1 MSQNMFGCRGLG
13 SGCLRLCVS
22 RQLNKFSTPVCGACH
37 CCIHGL
43 SKITM
48 AVVRNKEKM
57 MQTVH
62 LVFSLSHS
70 QDFVDFISQSVG
82 DYCLSSTMYVCM
94 TLIVQ
99 SIHNVE
105 GISLFTPIS
114 LVYARSLNN
123 LDVISAGQKEVSD
136 QRETFIQQWT
146 NHG

>member
-70 QDFVDFISQSVG
+70 QDSVDFISQSVG
-82 DYCLSSTMYVCM
+82 DYCLSST
-94 TLIVQ
+94 LIC
-99 SIHNVE
+99 SYSVE
-105 GISLFTPIS
+105 SFQDRPQQVATRNKIMLLGI
-114 LVYARSLNN
+114 N
-123 LDVISAGQKEVSD
+123 LY
-136 QRETFIQQWT
+136 
-146 NHG
+146 